1 MKMAKRANVGKY
13 AEIIN
18 IGNALHTEYKAY
30 EKLYIHRA
38 HDELYALLEKIYGYV
53 RSVLKRTDCEAVIT
67 AVRKQLKDELG
78 IKTTAKT
85 GDVGV
90 LLRLILKSAHKK
102 TLFTYKRTLQ
112 LAMDAKIEESELIDF
127 IKQNNGIDKLSKS
140 THAKKLATDR
150 NEQLLTQRI
159 LASYYLIAC
168 QELRRIASIDVTE
181 RQHAQICDKR
191 NNDGVVFAACR
202 YSSGKLHMLDFV
214 NAKDELNNKLLDEIF
229 KAAFDKQAFMDKER
243 KLLLTRT
250 KELEYAKVE
259 MPLQIAYGA
268 EVNKLLKAA

>member
-1 MKMAKRANVGKY
+1 MAKRANVGKY

-18 IGNALHTEYKAY
+18 FGNALHTEYMAY
-30 EKLYIHRA
+30 EQLYVHRA

-53 RSVLKRTDCEAVIT
+53 KSVLKRTDCEAVIA

-85 GDVGV
+85 GDIGV

-112 LAMDAKIEESELIDF
+112 LAMDAKIEAHELIDF
-127 IKQNNGIDKLSKS
+127 IKKNNGIDKLSKS
-140 THAKKLATDR
+140 TEAKKLATERDER
-150 NEQLLTQRI
+150 LLTQRI

-168 QELRRIASIDVTE
+168 EELRRIASIDITE

-191 NNDGVVFAACR
+191 NSDGVVFAACR
-202 YSSGKLHMLDFV
+202 YSGGKLHVLDFV
-214 NAKDELNNKLLDEIF
+214 SANDELNNKLLDEIF

-250 KELEYAKVE
+250 QELERAQVE
-259 MPLQIAYGA
+259 MPLKIAYG
-268 EVNKLLKAA
+268 EQVKKLLEAA

>member
-1 MKMAKRANVGKY
+1 MTKRANVEKY

-18 IGNALHTEYKAY
+18 LGSALHTEYKAY
-30 EKLYIHRA
+30 EQLYVHRA

-53 RSVLKRTDCEAVIT
+53 RSVLKRTDCEAVIA

-112 LAMDAKIEESELIDF
+112 LAMDAKIEENELIEF
-127 IKQNNGIDKLSKS
+127 IKKNNGIDKLSKS
-140 THAKKLATDR
+140 TQAKKLATDR
-150 NEQLLTQRI
+150 DERLLTQRI

-168 QELRRIASIDVTE
+168 EELRRIASVDITE
-181 RQHAQICDKR
+181 RLYSQIHDKR
-191 NNDGVVFAACR
+191 NSDGVVFAACR
-202 YSSGKLHMLDFV
+202 YSGGKLHMLDFV
-214 NAKDELNNKLLDEIF
+214 NAKDELNNKLLDEIY
-229 KAAFDKQAFMDKER
+229 KAAFDKQAFMDKDR

-250 KELEYAKVE
+250 QELERAQVE
-259 MPLQIAYGA
+259 MPLQISFG
-268 EVNKLLKAA
+268 EQVKKLLEAA